1 MITILISLILSSTIS
16 ESYVHRSSSA
26 PFKPNTLILPVMKD
40 FKNNLFA
47 TTLHKRTPQIAV
59 PLVLDLNGRILWL
72 NCDDNYLSSTY
83 RAPICHSVQ
92 CARAGAHSC
101 HKCGSSPTPRPG
113 CHNNTCSVIATNPI
127 TLKNSVS
134 ELALDVVTIRDFNG
148 SSGSNASRRWA
159 TDPHFMFAC
168 APSSLLQ
175 GPLQHG
181 VRGIAG
187 LGNTPVSLPVQL
199 ASRFGFRPEFALCL
213 SPWGIEGTMLIGN
226 IPPRML
232 PKIMFYT
239 PLTVGAQGDYSIR
252 IRSISIN
259 NKNVPFNTSLFSKT
273 KGFGD
278 TIISTTVYQT
288 VMEHSIYKELTQFY
302 VRELSRVPR
311 APAVPPYGLC
321 FFIRAIWPTAIPDIN
336 LYFQNRNVRWR
347 IRGYDSLFYVTR
359 EVACLRFVD
368 GGTNVR
374 APITIGSHMLEST
387 FVHFDLA
394 RSRFGFTP
402 NWSQQNIYC
411 EQYYNFTANPH
422 HELHNFD
429 ATTN

>member
-1 MITILISLILSSTIS
+1 MPL
-16 ESYVHRSSSA
+16 R
-26 PFKPNTLILPVMKD
+26 PILPQMRV
-40 FKNNLFA
+40 FP
-47 TTLHKRTPQIAV
+47 H
-59 PLVLDLNGRILWL
+59 
-72 NCDDNYLSSTY
+72 SS
-83 RAPICHSVQ
+83 
-92 CARAGAHSC
+92 
-101 HKCGSSPTPRPG
+101 
-113 CHNNTCSVIATNPI
+113 ATNPI

-148 SSGSNASRRWA
+148 SSGSNASCRWA
-159 TDPHFMFAC
+159 TDPQFLFAC

-199 ASRFGFRPEFALCL
+199 ASHFGFRPEFALCL
-213 SPWGIEGTMLIGN
+213 SSRAIDGTMLIGN
-226 IPPRML
+226 IPPSML
-232 PKIMFYT
+232 PKIMSYT

-302 VRELSRVPR
+302 VRELSGVPR
-311 APAVPPYGLC
+311 AAAVHPYGLC
-321 FFIRAIWPTAIPDIN
+321 FFVRAIWPKVIPDID

-347 IRGYDSLFYVTR
+347 LWGYHSFFYVTR
-359 EVACLRFVD
+359 EVVCLRFVD

-394 RSRFGFTP
+394 GSRFGFTP
-402 NWSQQNIYC
+402 SWSEQNIYC
-411 EQYYNFTANPH
+411 DRYYNFTANPH